1 WVASPQQP
9 SAAYGRDGV
18 EVKPFFLPNLF
29 SLSFLIAAA
38 YLQIAGFLPLLSF
51 YSLSLSLRTTAR
63 ATRKI
68 HSVMDGAPPPGAAG
82 AGGPAPF
89 LLKTYDMVDDPS
101 TNDIVSWSSAN
112 NSFVVW
118 NPPEFA
124 RVLLPTYFKHNNFS
138 SFIRQLNTYGFRKI
152 HPERWEFANDEF
164 VKDQKHLLKNIHR
177 RKPIHSH
184 SHPPGSLVD
193 PERAA
198 FEEEIDKLSREKTS
212 LESNIYNFQQHRSTA
227 KVQLEDFLQRLDGV
241 EKRQKQLLIFFEK
254 ALQNPTFVEHLSRK
268 IESTDLSAY
277 NKKRRLP
284 QVDHVQPVAE
294 SSLVDSHS
302 NFRVEFGNVFHQD
315 FSSKLRLELSPAV
328 SDMNLVSHSTQ
339 SSNED
344 GESPQKKLSEVEP
357 KGAQTRTALTFAPE
371 TLELADTGASFT
383 FKMDS
388 CLSRRATAAESS
400 KLHSLEP
407 SSEEGDSHIS
417 CQLNLTLASCP
428 LRVNRNSYS
437 ARSPQIDCQEIGKLA
452 ESRFFANGKESDS
465 GVSSNRNVAAEA
477 TNLASSQEAPS
488 NNQVN
493 PAPPDRVN
501 DVFWEQFLTERPGC
515 SDNEEAMSNYRANPC
530 DEQDEGRAVHGISR
544 NIKNMDQLTL

>member
-1 WVASPQQP
+1 
-9 SAAYGRDGV
+9 
-18 EVKPFFLPNLF
+18 
-29 SLSFLIAAA
+29 
-38 YLQIAGFLPLLSF
+38 
-51 YSLSLSLRTTAR
+51 
-63 ATRKI
+63 
-68 HSVMDGAPPPGAAG
+68 MDGAPPSAAAAA

-101 TNDIVSWSSAN
+101 TNDIVSWSSCNA
-112 NSFVVW
+112 SFVVW

-124 RVLLPTYFKHNNFS
+124 RLLLPTYFKHNNFS

-184 SHPPGSLVD
+184 SHPPGSIVD

-198 FEEEIDKLSREKTS
+198 FEEEIEKLSREKTS
-212 LESNIYNFQQHRSTA
+212 LESNIHNFKQHQSTA
-227 KVQLEDFLQRLDGV
+227 KLQLEDFLQRLETT
-241 EKRQKQLLIFFEK
+241 EKRQKQLLNFFEK
-254 ALQNPTFVEHLSRK
+254 ALQNPSFVEHLSRK
-268 IESTDLSAY
+268 IESMDLSAY
-277 NKKRRLP
+277 KKRRLP
-284 QVDHVQPVAE
+284 QADHVQPVAE
-294 SSLVDSHS
+294 SSFVDSHS
-302 NFRVEFGNVFHQD
+302 NFRMEFGNIFHQD
-315 FSSKLRLELSPAV
+315 FSNKLRLELSPAV
-328 SDMNLVSHSTQ
+328 SDMNLVSRSTQ

-357 KGAQTRTALTFAPE
+357 KGVQTRTSLTFAPE

-383 FKMDS
+383 FKMDT
-388 CLSRRATAAESS
+388 CLPRKATTAENS
-400 KLHSLEP
+400 KLISLEP
-407 SSEEGDSHIS
+407 SSEEGDS

-428 LRVNRNSYS
+428 VQVNRNSYS

-452 ESRFFANGKESDS
+452 ESRFFASVKESES
-465 GVSSNRNVAAEA
+465 GVSSNQNLAVEA
-477 TNLASSQEAPS
+477 TNLASPQEAPS

-515 SDNEEAMSNYRANPC
+515 SDNEEAISNYRANPH

>member
-1 WVASPQQP
+1 
-9 SAAYGRDGV
+9 
-18 EVKPFFLPNLF
+18 
-29 SLSFLIAAA
+29 
-38 YLQIAGFLPLLSF
+38 
-51 YSLSLSLRTTAR
+51 
-63 ATRKI
+63 
-68 HSVMDGAPPPGAAG
+68 MDGAPPSAAAAAA

-101 TNDIVSWSSAN
+101 TNDIVSWSSCNA
-112 NSFVVW
+112 SFVVW

-124 RVLLPTYFKHNNFS
+124 RLLLPTYFKHNNFS

-184 SHPPGSLVD
+184 SHPPGSIVD

-212 LESNIYNFQQHRSTA
+212 LESNIHNFKQHQSTA
-227 KVQLEDFLQRLDGV
+227 KLQLEDFLQRLDAT
-241 EKRQKQLLIFFEK
+241 EKRQKQLLNFFEK
-254 ALQNPTFVEHLSRK
+254 ALQNPSFVEHLSRK
-268 IESTDLSAY
+268 IESMDLSAY

-284 QVDHVQPVAE
+284 QADHVQPVAE
-294 SSLVDSHS
+294 SSFVDSHN
-302 NFRVEFGNVFHQD
+302 NFRMEFGNIFHQD
-315 FSSKLRLELSPAV
+315 FSNKLRLELSPAV
-328 SDMNLVSHSTQ
+328 SDMNLVSRSTQ

-357 KGAQTRTALTFAPE
+357 KGVQTRTSLTFAPE

-383 FKMDS
+383 FKMDT
-388 CLSRRATAAESS
+388 CLPRKASTAENS
-400 KLHSLEP
+400 KLISLEP
-407 SSEEGDSHIS
+407 SGEEGDS

-428 LRVNRNSYS
+428 VQVNRNSYS

-452 ESRFFANGKESDS
+452 ESRFFASVKESES
-465 GVSSNRNVAAEA
+465 GVSSNQNLAAEA
-477 TNLASSQEAPS
+477 TNLASPQEAPS

-515 SDNEEAMSNYRANPC
+515 SDNNEEAISNYRANPY
-530 DEQDEGRAVHGISR
+530 DEQDEGRSVHGISR

>member
-1 WVASPQQP
+1 
-9 SAAYGRDGV
+9 
-18 EVKPFFLPNLF
+18 
-29 SLSFLIAAA
+29 
-38 YLQIAGFLPLLSF
+38 
-51 YSLSLSLRTTAR
+51 
-63 ATRKI
+63 
-68 HSVMDGAPPPGAAG
+68 MDGAPPSAAAAAA

-101 TNDIVSWSSAN
+101 TNDIVSWSSCN
-112 NSFVVW
+112 TSFVVW

-124 RVLLPTYFKHNNFS
+124 RLLLPTYFKHNNFS

-184 SHPPGSLVD
+184 SHPPGSIVD

-198 FEEEIDKLSREKTS
+198 FEEEIEKLSREKTS
-212 LESNIYNFQQHRSTA
+212 LESNIHNFKQHQSTA
-227 KVQLEDFLQRLDGV
+227 KLQLEDFLQRLDTT
-241 EKRQKQLLIFFEK
+241 EKRQKQLLNFFEK
-254 ALQNPTFVEHLSRK
+254 ALQNPSFVEHLSRK
-268 IESTDLSAY
+268 IESMDLSAY

-284 QVDHVQPVAE
+284 QADHVQPVAE
-294 SSLVDSHS
+294 SSFVDSHS
-302 NFRVEFGNVFHQD
+302 NFRMEFGNIFHQD
-315 FSSKLRLELSPAV
+315 FSNKLRLELSPAV
-328 SDMNLVSHSTQ
+328 SDMNLVSRSTQ

-357 KGAQTRTALTFAPE
+357 KGVQTRTSLTFAPE

-383 FKMDS
+383 FKMDA
-388 CLSRRATAAESS
+388 CLPRKATTAENS
-400 KLHSLEP
+400 KLISLEP
-407 SSEEGDSHIS
+407 SSEEGDS

-428 LRVNRNSYS
+428 VQVNRNSYS

-452 ESRFFANGKESDS
+452 ESRFFASVKESES
-465 GVSSNRNVAAEA
+465 GVSSNQNLAAEA
-477 TNLASSQEAPS
+477 ANLASPQEAPS

-515 SDNEEAMSNYRANPC
+515 SDNEEAISNYRANPY
-530 DEQDEGRAVHGISR
+530 DEQDEGRSVHGISK

>member
-1 WVASPQQP
+1 MPTRAS
-9 SAAYGRDGV
+9 R
-18 EVKPFFLPNLF
+18 N
-29 SLSFLIAAA
+29 
-38 YLQIAGFLPLLSF
+38 
-51 YSLSLSLRTTAR
+51 
-63 ATRKI
+63 I
-68 HSVMDGAPPPGAAG
+68 HSQMDGPPPSSAAG

-89 LLKTYDMVDDPS
+89 LLKTYEMVDDPA
-101 TNDIVSWSSAN
+101 TNDIVSWSATN

-118 NPPEFA
+118 NPPEFG
-124 RVLLPTYFKHNNFS
+124 RLLLPTYFKHNNFS

-198 FEEEIDKLSREKTS
+198 FEEEIEKLSREKTS
-212 LESNIYNFQQHRSTA
+212 LESNIYSFKQHKSTA
-227 KVQLEDFLQRLDGV
+227 KHQLEDFQQRLDGI
-241 EKRQKQLLIFFEK
+241 EKRQQQLLNFFEK
-254 ALQNPTFVEHLSRK
+254 ALQNPTFVKHLSCK
-268 IESTDLSAY
+268 IESMDLSAY

-284 QVDHVQPVAE
+284 QVDPAQPVAE

-302 NFRVEFGNVFHQD
+302 NFRMEFGNVFHQD
-315 FSSKLRLELSPAV
+315 FSNKLRLELSPAV
-328 SDMNLVSHSTQ
+328 SDMNLVSRSTQ

-344 GESPQKKLSEVEP
+344 GESPQKKLSEIDP
-357 KGAQTRTALTFAPE
+357 KGVQTRTALTFAPE

-383 FKMDS
+383 FRMDS
-388 CLSRRATAAESS
+388 CLSRRATTAESS
-400 KLHSLEP
+400 RLHSLEP

-428 LRVNRNSYS
+428 LQVNRNSYS

-452 ESRFFANGKESDS
+452 ESRLFANGKESDS
-465 GVSSNRNVAAEA
+465 GVSSNQNVAAEA
-477 TNLASSQEAPS
+477 TNLASPQEAPN

-493 PAPPDRVN
+493 PAPPERVN

-515 SDNEEAMSNYRANPC
+515 SDNEEAISNYRANPY
-530 DEQDEGRAVHGISR
+530 DEQEEGRSAHGISR